1 MWLGTILKL
10 VYFVLLNI
18 LTLVSNCVQKNTLF
32 VKCCKNIG
40 INLSCVILNAT
51 ALSQFDR
58 DMVITC
64 FLVAESMASKSKFTG
79 WLYNNGHVI
88 RSHVPSGQMITS
100 EGHMTGANSMTAV
113 SESMVEHMSTVTVQ
127 QGYDSML
134 VNSMGS
140 D

>member
-1 MWLGTILKL
+1 MIWL
-10 VYFVLLNI
+10 
-18 LTLVSNCVQKNTLF
+18 
-32 VKCCKNIG
+32 
-40 INLSCVILNAT
+40 VI
-51 ALSQFDR
+51 
-58 DMVITC
+58 
-64 FLVAESMASKSKFTG
+64 VAESMASKSKFTG

-88 RSHVPSGQMITS
+88 RSHVPS